1 MTRVKFAPTS
11 DNYMFTRD
19 YISVQIWDVRNNT
32 NAIQTFNVTDYLE
45 HSLVEVYENERIF
58 DKWDLQVSPCST
70 MVLTGAYNSNAH
82 VLNMQKERINATIAV
97 HYMDRR
103 GKTVGV

>member
-1 MTRVKFAPTS
+1 M
-11 DNYMFTRD
+11 
-19 YISVQIWDVRNNT
+19 
-32 NAIQTFNVTDYLE
+32 TDYLE

-82 VLNMQKERINATIAV
+82 VLNM
-97 HYMDRR
+97 
-103 GKTVGV
+103 